1 MAIKE
6 KPTRKATVKKK
17 FIQIEVPALNEETTA
32 LGTIESLNGR
42 MIKLDLSRKLRGRSL
57 EATFLVGIED
67 EKLVGYPRRLKL
79 TRQYISR
86 MMRKRINYVED
97 SFESSCKDISC
108 IVKPFLLTRKKVS
121 RAIRN
126 NLRKATKEFILDYIK
141 EKNYL
146 DICENI
152 LYSELQKELSLKLKK
167 IYPLSFC
174 EIRVFETKNLGSAD
188 KTRSEK
194 IVREEI
200 LENEEESNEEPEDI
214 ENNSKDELTEEKE
227 E

>member
-17 FIQIEVPALNEETTA
+17 FIQIEVPALNEEISA

-67 EKLVGYPRRLKL
+67 EKLVAYPRRLKL

-97 SFESSCKDISC
+97 SFEASCKDISC

-200 LENEEESNEEPEDI
+200 LEGEEVEEVEEIEETEDNPKDESSEEE
-214 ENNSKDELTEEKE
+214 
-227 E
+227 

>member
-1 MAIKE
+1 MAIKK
-6 KPTRKATVKKK
+6 KPTQKTAVKKK
-17 FIQIEVPALNEETTA
+17 FIQIEIPILNENVTA
-32 LGTIESLNGR
+32 LGTIESLNRR

-67 EKLVGYPRRLKL
+67 EKLVAYPRRLKL

-97 SFESSCKDISC
+97 SFEASCKDISC

-121 RAIRN
+121 RSIRN
-126 NLRKATKEFILDYIK
+126 SLRKTTKEFILDYIK

-146 DICENI
+146 DVCENI